1 MMKKTI
7 LLAILAITAFIPS
20 FAQEADKQESK
31 SNTILF
37 QERGN
42 SLMERKYFD
51 IGTIPGVEF
60 QNIVISNVQSGEK
73 VGALRLIT
81 SDYSSVL
88 KRSETFIGTID
99 SDELESC
106 IKALEF
112 MNNIVNTQDITEVDT
127 EYEFRS
133 RDNVRICIFTSR
145 KKSWEMVIQPVQYSN
160 RSSLYLK
167 ADKMPEIIELT
178 KKAKAQ
184 LDEALG
190 GQQ

>member
-1 MMKKTI
+1 MKKTI

-73 VGALRLIT
+73 VGALRFIT

>member
-1 MMKKTI
+1 MKKTI

>member
-20 FAQEADKQESK
+20 FAQEADKPESK
-31 SNTILF
+31 SNTVLF

-99 SDELESC
+99 SDELESF

>member
-1 MMKKTI
+1 MKKTI
-7 LLAILAITAFIPS
+7 LLAILAITALIPS

>member
-1 MMKKTI
+1 MKKTI
-7 LLAILAITAFIPS
+7 LLAMLAIAAFIPS

>member
-1 MMKKTI
+1 M
-7 LLAILAITAFIPS
+7 
-20 FAQEADKQESK
+20 
-31 SNTILF
+31 LF
-37 QERGN
+37 EERGN
-42 SLMERKYFD
+42 SLIERKYFD
-51 IGTIPGVEF
+51 FEPILGVEF

-73 VGALRLIT
+73 VGALRLI
-81 SDYSSVL
+81 SSEYSKVL
-88 KRSETFIGTID
+88 NRPETFIGTVD
-99 SDELESC
+99 SDELEAL

-112 MNNIVNTQDITEVDT
+112 MQNTINTQEVTDIDT

-145 KKSWEMVIQPVQYSN
+145 KKVWEMVIQPVQYTN
-160 RSSLYLK
+160 RSSRYMKSDNLPK
-167 ADKMPEIIELT
+167 IIEQV

>member
-1 MMKKTI
+1 MKKTI

-167 ADKMPEIIELT
+167 ADKMSEIIELT

>member
-7 LLAILAITAFIPS
+7 LLAMLAIAAFIPS

>member
-1 MMKKTI
+1 MMKKII
-7 LLAILAITAFIPS
+7 LLAILAIAAFIPS

-31 SNTILF
+31 SNTVLF

-51 IGTIPGVEF
+51 FEPIFGVEF
-60 QNIVISNVQSGEK
+60 QNIVITNVQSGEK
-73 VGALRLIT
+73 IGALRLI
-81 SDYSSVL
+81 SGEYSKVL
-88 KRSETFIGTID
+88 NRPESFIGTLD
-99 SDELESC
+99 SDELESF

-112 MNNIVNTQDITEVDT
+112 MQNVVNTKEVTDVNT

-133 RDNVRICIFTSR
+133 RDNVRVCIFTSR
-145 KKSWEMVIQPVQYSN
+145 KKVWELVIQPVQYSN
-160 RSSLYLK
+160 RSSRYMK
-167 ADKMPEIIELT
+167 ADKLPEIIEQV

>member
-7 LLAILAITAFIPS
+7 LLVMLAITAFIPS
-20 FAQEADKQESK
+20 FAQEADKPESK
-31 SNTILF
+31 SNTVLF

-42 SLMERKYFD
+42 SFMERKYFD
-51 IGTIPGVEF
+51 FEPIFGVEF
-60 QNIVISNVQSGEK
+60 QNIVITNVQSGEK
-73 VGALRLIT
+73 IGALRLI
-81 SDYSSVL
+81 SGEYSKVL
-88 KRSETFIGTID
+88 NRPESFIGTLD
-99 SDELESC
+99 SDELESF

-112 MNNIVNTQDITEVDT
+112 MQNVVNTKEVTDVNT

-133 RDNVRICIFTSR
+133 RDNVRVCIFTSR
-145 KKSWEMVIQPVQYSN
+145 KKVWELVIQPVQYSN
-160 RSSLYLK
+160 RSSRYMK
-167 ADKMPEIIELT
+167 ADKLPEIIEQV

>member
-20 FAQEADKQESK
+20 FAQEADKPESK
-31 SNTILF
+31 SNTVLF

-51 IGTIPGVEF
+51 IGTIPGIEF
-60 QNIVISNVQSGEK
+60 QNIVITNVQSEEK